1 MTASRLA
8 EATGLSAG
16 ATTSMIDRLERKG
29 FVRRR
34 RGDGDRRQVMV
45 EFTDEGIRRVGE
57 LYGPLVAEGEPLLG
71 SFSKEQLDVMRD
83 HLVRMRELTDRQR
96 ERLRAINA
104 G

>member
-1 MTASRLA
+1 
-8 EATGLSAG
+8 
-16 ATTSMIDRLERKG
+16 
-29 FVRRR
+29 
-34 RGDGDRRQVMV
+34 MV

-83 HLVRMRELTDRQR
+83 QLVRMRDMTDRQR
-96 ERLRAINA
+96 ERLRAIDA

>member
-57 LYGPLVAEGEPLLG
+57 LYGPLEGEPLLG

-83 HLVRMRELTDRQR
+83 QLVRMRDMTDRQR
-96 ERLRAINA
+96 ERLRAIDA